1 MKDKE
6 KLIADFEA
14 CYWVISPEVRSQLLR
29 LPLGELILKIV
40 EWQNWAEIGG
50 KIEF

>member
-14 CYWVISPEVRSQLLR
+14 CYWVLDPVIKEQMLS
-29 LPLGELILKIV
+29 LPFDSFVLKII

-50 KIEF
+50 RIEF